1 MKIKTT
7 APTNATPKA
16 VSDQKA
22 KQPDRLT
29 AMLLPSVLAILLCMV
44 CLCEMTWAWFSS
56 TQKGEIAPIKS
67 AEYEIVVSVKDGD
80 TPLSVTDNT
89 VELRKGLTYTVNM
102 VASGTA
108 STGFCVLSYAPSGAG
123 ENPGSVRLYTA
134 QIASGATFS
143 FTLNATNATSDLTLT
158 FSPQWGTSSKSDA
171 PDIRADRVLTI
182 GD

>member
-1 MKIKTT
+1 
-7 APTNATPKA
+7 
-16 VSDQKA
+16 
-22 KQPDRLT
+22 
-29 AMLLPSVLAILLCMV
+29 MLLPSVLAILLCMV

-123 ENPGSVRLYTA
+123 ENPDGVRLHTA

-143 FTLNATNATSDLTLT
+143 FTLDAKSDLTLT

-171 PDIRADRVLTI
+171 PDIRADGVLKI

>member
-1 MKIKTT
+1 
-7 APTNATPKA
+7 
-16 VSDQKA
+16 
-22 KQPDRLT
+22 
-29 AMLLPSVLAILLCMV
+29 MLLPSVLAILLCMV

-89 VELRKGLTYTVNM
+89 VELRAGLSHTVKM

-108 STGFCVLSYAPSGAG
+108 STGFCVLSYTPSGEG
-123 ENPGSVRLYTA
+123 GDPDGVRLLTA
-134 QIASGATFS
+134 QIASRATFS
-143 FTLNATNATSDLTLT
+143 FTLKATSDLTLS

-171 PDIRADRVLTI
+171 PDIRPDGVLTI
-182 GD
+182 GN

>member
-16 VSDQKA
+16 VSDPKA
-22 KQPDRLT
+22 KQNDRLT

-67 AEYEIVVSVKDGD
+67 AEYEIVISVKDGD

-89 VELRKGLTYTVNM
+89 VELRAGLTYTVNM

-123 ENPGSVRLYTA
+123 ENPSGVRLHTA
-134 QIASGATFS
+134 QIASDATFS
-143 FTLNATNATSDLTLT
+143 FTLHATSDLTLT

-171 PDIRADRVLTI
+171 PDILPDGVLTI

>member
-1 MKIKTT
+1 
-7 APTNATPKA
+7 
-16 VSDQKA
+16 
-22 KQPDRLT
+22 
-29 AMLLPSVLAILLCMV
+29 MLLPSVLAILLCMV

-89 VELRKGLTYTVNM
+89 VELHKGLTYTVKM

-108 STGFCVLSYAPSGAG
+108 STGFCVLSYAPSGEG
-123 ENPGSVRLYTA
+123 ESSGGVRLHTA
-134 QIASGATFS
+134 QIVSGATFS
-143 FTLNATNATSDLTLT
+143 FTLKATSDLTLT

-171 PDIRADRVLTI
+171 PDILPDGVLTI

>member
-1 MKIKTT
+1 
-7 APTNATPKA
+7 
-16 VSDQKA
+16 
-22 KQPDRLT
+22 
-29 AMLLPSVLAILLCMV
+29 MLLPSVLAILLCMV

-123 ENPGSVRLYTA
+123 ENPGGVRLHTA

-143 FTLNATNATSDLTLT
+143 FTLDAKSDLTLT

-171 PDIRADRVLTI
+171 PDIRADGVLAI

>member
-1 MKIKTT
+1 
-7 APTNATPKA
+7 
-16 VSDQKA
+16 
-22 KQPDRLT
+22 
-29 AMLLPSVLAILLCMV
+29 MLLPSVLAILLCMV

-89 VELRKGLTYTVNM
+89 VELRSGLSYTVNM

-108 STGFCVLSYAPSGAG
+108 STGFCVLSYAPSSVGG
-123 ENPGSVRLYTA
+123 NPDGVRLLTA
-134 QIASGATFS
+134 QIASYATFS
-143 FTLNATNATSDLTLT
+143 FTLKATSDLTLS

-171 PDIRADRVLTI
+171 PDILADGVLTI
-182 GD
+182 GN

>member
-1 MKIKTT
+1 
-7 APTNATPKA
+7 
-16 VSDQKA
+16 
-22 KQPDRLT
+22 
-29 AMLLPSVLAILLCMV
+29 MLLPSVLAILLCMV

-89 VELRKGLTYTVNM
+89 VELRADLSYTVKM

-108 STGFCVLSYAPSGAG
+108 STGFCVLSYTPSGEG
-123 ENPGSVRLYTA
+123 GDPDGVRLLTA
-134 QIASGATFS
+134 QIASDATFS
-143 FTLNATNATSDLTLT
+143 FTLKATSDLTLS

-171 PDIRADRVLTI
+171 PDIRPDGVLTI
-182 GD
+182 GN

>member
-7 APTNATPKA
+7 APTNATPKT

-89 VELRKGLTYTVNM
+89 VELREGLSYTVKM

-108 STGFCVLSYAPSGAG
+108 STGFCVLSYTPSGEG
-123 ENPGSVRLYTA
+123 GNPDGVRLHTA
-134 QIASGATFS
+134 QIASGVTFS
-143 FTLNATNATSDLTLT
+143 FTLKATSDLTLT

-171 PDIRADRVLTI
+171 PDILADGMLTI
-182 GD
+182 GN